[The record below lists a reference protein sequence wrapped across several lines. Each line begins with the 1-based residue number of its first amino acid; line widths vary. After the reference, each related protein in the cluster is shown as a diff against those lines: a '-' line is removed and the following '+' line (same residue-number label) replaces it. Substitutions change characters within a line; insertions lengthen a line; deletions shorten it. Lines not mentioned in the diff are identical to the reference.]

1 MTPRETFDDA
11 LDSAI
16 DALVSGESVEDVLAR
31 HPQRA
36 DMLEPLIDTADLAA
50 HDSSAATL
58 PRPIALVH
66 NYAIVRAAVERAQM
80 LPRSV
85 PMPERERAASW
96 FGRRMSFASLT
107 VPAGAVVALVFASMS
122 GAAAASIA
130 VDGDGLASTVA
141 GYVSPYIPLVGSEES
156 TKSDAANPAGEAQP
170 PSASGVAVPAAGS
183 TQASDNRPLLVT
195 VTGTISGSNGNAFVL
210 TNGEGD
216 THVNIDALTKVKGII
231 ADGATATV
239 SGEIT
244 AEKNLHATAVDVA
257 LDAGAVAEATA
268 TPRAAA
274 SGNTPQGTAAH
285 TPTGPPASPTPSPD
299 PEPTAAGASG
309 DHKTPVDP
317 GNNGGTKP

>member
-16 DALVSGESVEDVLAR
+16 DALVSGEPIEEVLAR

-36 DMLEPLIDTADLAA
+36 AMLEPLIDTADLAA
-50 HDSSAATL
+50 HDSSSATL

-80 LPRSV
+80 VPRSV
-85 PMPERERAASW
+85 PMPERERATSW
-96 FGRRMSFASLT
+96 FGRRMGFASLT
-107 VPAGAVVALVFASMS
+107 VPFGAMVALALASIS
-122 GAAAASIA
+122 GAAAGSIA
-130 VDGDGLASTVA
+130 VGGDGFASTVA
-141 GYVSPYIPLVGSEES
+141 SYVSPYIPLIGSEES
-156 TKSDAANPAGEAQP
+156 TKSHAANPTGEVHT

-183 TQASDNRPLLVT
+183 TQASDNHPLLVT
-195 VTGTISGSNGNAFVL
+195 VTGTVSGSNGNAFVL

-216 THVNIDALTKVKGII
+216 THVNIDALTKVTGII

-239 SGEIT
+239 SGDIT
-244 AEKNLHATAVDVA
+244 AEKNLHAAAVDVA
-257 LDAGAVAEATA
+257 PKVAAAQEATA

-285 TPTGPPASPTPSPD
+285 TPAGPPASPTPSPD
-299 PEPTAAGASG
+299 PEPTAPGASG

-317 GNNGGTKP
+317 GNKGGKKP